1 MHVRRRRPGGRK
13 GEVRGDAVHSRTL
26 TVKVNNK
33 NGARQK
39 LEIIDSH
46 AHLESEDFD
55 ADRAEMLQRA
65 HAAGVRA
72 ILAIGSGG
80 SGPDRLDA
88 AVAVAKDYDWIYAT
102 IGIHPQHAA
111 EAQEPHYAQ
120 LDALAK
126 NSKVIAW
133 GEMGLDYHYEEPPP
147 EIQQPVFRRQL
158 QQARGAKLP
167 IVIHCRD
174 AWDDCLAMLEKD
186 WKPAGLGGIFH
197 CFTGTLREAQRGL
210 EMGFL
215 ISFAANITYQKSQ
228 QIRDVAGNL
237 PLDQILTETDSPF
250 LSPQGRRGKRNEPA
264 NVVEV
269 AQTLANVRNL
279 GREEV
284 AAATAANFRRL
295 FRLGGQAIPAR
306 PR

>member
-1 MHVRRRRPGGRK
+1 
-13 GEVRGDAVHSRTL
+13 
-26 TVKVNNK
+26 
-33 NGARQK
+33 

-55 ADRAEMLQRA
+55 ADRAEMLERA
-65 HAAGVRA
+65 KSAGVQS

-88 AVAVAKDYDWIYAT
+88 AIAVTKDYDWIYAT

-111 EAQEPHYAQ
+111 DAQEQNYAQ
-120 LDALAK
+120 LDELAK
-126 NSKVIAW
+126 NPKVIAW

-147 EIQQPVFRRQL
+147 ETQQPVFRRQL
-158 QQARGAKLP
+158 QQARAAKLP
-167 IVIHCRD
+167 IIIHCRD
-174 AWDDCLAMLEKD
+174 AWDDCLAILEKD
-186 WKPAGLGGIFH
+186 WKPTGLGGILH

-215 ISFAANITYQKSQ
+215 VSFAANITYPKSQ

-284 AAATAANFRRL
+284 AAATAANFRRF
-295 FRLGGQAIPAR
+295 FRLGGQAIPAQ